1 MQKKRWRA
9 SDETVKPV
17 IAALKKEQGELTV
30 QAYATQIGTTARC
43 LYDLYNGFA
52 SPNDEILDHLGLEK
66 KVTVE
71 YIPRRWR

>member
-9 SDETVKPV
+9 DDSVEPV
-17 IAALKKEQGELTV
+17 VAALKKEQGSMSV
-30 QAYATQIGTTARC
+30 QAYATSIGTTARS

-52 SPNDEILDHLGLEK
+52 APNDKILDHLGLEK
-66 KVTVE
+66 KVE